1 MEKFTFVFEN
11 EAGLK
16 AKESEEL
23 IKELEN
29 YSSQVTFKKNHNANA
44 RLIFNLLSLN
54 ISQGDS
60 VEVLVEGEDEVKDS
74 EALEKFM
81 SAKFK

>member
-11 EAGLK
+11 KAGLK

-29 YSSQVTFKKNHNANA
+29 YSSQVTFKKNHNAN
-44 RLIFNLLSLN
+44 LTYCL
-54 ISQGDS
+54 
-60 VEVLVEGEDEVKDS
+60 
-74 EALEKFM
+74 
-81 SAKFK
+81 